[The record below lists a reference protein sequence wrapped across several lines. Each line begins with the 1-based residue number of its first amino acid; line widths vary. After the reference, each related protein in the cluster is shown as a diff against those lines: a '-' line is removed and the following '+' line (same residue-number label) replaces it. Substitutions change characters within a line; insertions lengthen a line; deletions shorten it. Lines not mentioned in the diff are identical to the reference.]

1 MKKAGFE
8 AGVLWLSMVLAAG
21 LWFVTFSLGGP
32 SFWIKISISA
42 AILAAVAVRER
53 TILKNKLSFDRKA
66 IIQGMVA
73 AAALYVV
80 FWAGRKI
87 STIVLPFASGQISSI
102 YGKGEGFPTTVI
114 FLLLLFVTGPC
125 EEIFWRGYLQ
135 RSLMG
140 RFGEWKGFLVTTF
153 VYAGVHVFSLN
164 FMLIGAAAVA
174 GAFWGLLYM
183 RLGRLDSVIVSHS
196 LWSAVIFAVAPMG

>member
-53 TILKNKLSFDRKA
+53 TILQNKLSFDRKA

-80 FWAGRKI
+80 FWAGREI
-87 STIVLPFASGQISSI
+87 STIVLPFAPARSVPS
-102 YGKGEGFPTTVI
+102 TA
-114 FLLLLFVTGPC
+114 
-125 EEIFWRGYLQ
+125 RGRGSRRQ
-135 RSLMG
+135 
-140 RFGEWKGFLVTTF
+140 
-153 VYAGVHVFSLN
+153 
-164 FMLIGAAAVA
+164 
-174 GAFWGLLYM
+174 
-183 RLGRLDSVIVSHS
+183 
-196 LWSAVIFAVAPMG
+196 